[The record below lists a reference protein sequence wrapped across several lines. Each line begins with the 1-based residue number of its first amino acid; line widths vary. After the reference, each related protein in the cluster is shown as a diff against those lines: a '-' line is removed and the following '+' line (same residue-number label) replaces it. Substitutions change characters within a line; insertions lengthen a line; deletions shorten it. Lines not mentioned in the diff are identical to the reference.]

1 MFVSYT
7 SLFTA
12 IPIYVLDI
20 GGQEWQIGIVIGSF
34 GVVSL
39 FVRPFVGRWI
49 NVFGPKYVTVFGLGL
64 FAFAALLFIPAFNVW
79 WLVPVRMLRG
89 IGLSMTPVATS
100 TIIANLSPP
109 RRRAEG
115 MAYIGASIGIGSL
128 YAPVL
133 GFWLSTQYGF
143 EAAFVFSSAAAF
155 LGMLFAL
162 RLSSSRISLAPSET
176 STEKV
181 PLISRAAI
189 FPTLVFISYTATTA
203 PVTTFLP
210 LIAEENGLGNP
221 GLYFTVNSLTM
232 MITLLG
238 AGVIA
243 DRLGRPAVIIPGLLA
258 AAAAMFLLM
267 AASNQAM
274 LLMSAFLAG
283 GGFGLLQPGIQS
295 LTVDRVTARERG
307 SAMATLQSAWDIG
320 SSGASFAIG
329 PIAGAF
335 SVAATFGVV
344 GVGALMGTVAF
355 VFGNARSPS
364 SLPGSQQE
372 TPPPSDD

>member
-7 SLFTA
+7 SLFA
-12 IPIYVLDI
+12 VIPLYVLDS
-20 GGQEWQIGIVIGSF
+20 GGEKWHIGIVIGSF

-39 FVRPFVGRWI
+39 FIRPFVGRWV
-49 NVFGPKYVTVFGLGL
+49 NVFGPKYVVVFGLGI
-64 FAFAALLFIPAFNVW
+64 FAIAALLFIPAFSVW

-89 IGLSMTPVATS
+89 IGLAMTPVATS
-100 TIIANLSPP
+100 TIVANLSPP
-109 RRRAEG
+109 TRRAEG
-115 MAYIGASIGIGSL
+115 MAYMGASIGVASL

-133 GFWLSTQYGF
+133 GFWLSNQYGF
-143 EAAFVFSSAAAF
+143 EAAFIFSSAAAL
-155 LGMLFAL
+155 LGALFAL
-162 RLSSSRISLAPSET
+162 RLSSSRINSTPGET

-189 FPTLVFISYTATTA
+189 FPTLIFISYTATTA
-203 PVTTFLP
+203 PVSTFLP

-221 GLYFTVNSLTM
+221 GLYFTVHSLTM

-243 DRLGRPAVIIPGLLA
+243 DRIGRPAVIIPGLLA

-267 AASNQAM
+267 TASNQAM
-274 LLMSAFLAG
+274 LLTSAFLAG
-283 GGFGLLQPGIQS
+283 AGFGLFQPGIQS

-307 SAMATLQSAWDIG
+307 SAMATLQSSWDIG
-320 SSGASFAIG
+320 SSGTSFALG
-329 PIAGAF
+329 PIAGML

-344 GVGALMGTVAF
+344 GVGALMGAVGF
-355 VFGNARSPS
+355 IVGNARSRS
-364 SLPGSQQE
+364 VLPGRQQE
-372 TPPPSDD
+372 APPPADD